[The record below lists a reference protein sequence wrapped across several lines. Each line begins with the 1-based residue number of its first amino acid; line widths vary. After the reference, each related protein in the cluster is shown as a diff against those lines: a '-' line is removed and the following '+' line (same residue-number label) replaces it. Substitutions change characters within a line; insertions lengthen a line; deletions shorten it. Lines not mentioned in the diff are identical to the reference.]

1 MEHVAVNIAV
11 AADKMPGD
19 FGVGDAE
26 VLLFLELE
34 LSKFDGVGVAGIEDD
49 LDDIDFDTTLH
60 NLKIE
65 AEDQA
70 GNKTVYEIKYRRK
83 TK

>member
-1 MEHVAVNIAV
+1 MENGFCSNLNQ
-11 AADKMPGD
+11 KKNR
-19 FGVGDAE
+19 
-26 VLLFLELE
+26 LFYN
-34 LSKFDGVGVAGIEDD
+34 

-70 GNKTVYEIKYRRK
+70 GNKTVYKIKYYRK

>member
-1 MEHVAVNIAV
+1 MNFKSSDDYSGIKKYRGEINGKWI
-11 AADKMPGD
+11 
-19 FGVGDAE
+19 
-26 VLLFLELE
+26 LLEFEPKK
-34 LSKFDGVGVAGIEDD
+34 SKLFYN
-49 LDDIDFDTTLH
+49 LNDIDFDTTLH

-70 GNKTVYEIKYRRK
+70 GNKTVYKIKYYRK

>member
-1 MEHVAVNIAV
+1 MNFKISDDYSGIKKYRGEIHGKWILREFEPKKHRLFKNME
-11 AADKMPGD
+11 
-19 FGVGDAE
+19 
-26 VLLFLELE
+26 
-34 LSKFDGVGVAGIEDD
+34 
-49 LDDIDFDTTLH
+49 DIDFDTTLH

-70 GNKTVYEIKYRRK
+70 GNKTVYEIKYHMK